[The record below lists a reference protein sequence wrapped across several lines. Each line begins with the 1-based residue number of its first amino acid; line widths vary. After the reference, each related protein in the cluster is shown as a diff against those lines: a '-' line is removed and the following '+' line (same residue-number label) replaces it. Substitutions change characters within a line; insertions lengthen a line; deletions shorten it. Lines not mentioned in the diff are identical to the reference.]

1 MPSSQPANIAH
12 QREPNGLIS
21 LHTDTD
27 NDGVYDKHTVFIDK
41 LVFPRFL
48 LPYGPNALLTME
60 TDQDDIWKYTDTN
73 GDGVAD
79 KKELFAS
86 GVGGSGNVEH
96 QQGLLTQTMDN
107 WLYMTVRSFRLRQM
121 PNGSVVRETT
131 GNNGAQWGLTQ
142 DNDGKQWFQGGA
154 SGLPSYIQFPIVYGN
169 FAPATQ
175 WDNDF
180 SIPWGAPV
188 RIMDMQQGMQDVRMP
203 DGSAIRVTGSAGNL
217 IVRAHRMPADLQGEY
232 MYNEPVARITR
243 RLHPTVTEGVTTLKN
258 YYYANEFIKSTDPL
272 FRPVNLANA
281 PDGTIYVVDMYRGI
295 IQEATWSAPL
305 NTYLRARVDEYGL
318 DRFHSMGRIWRLRDR
333 KSTRLNSSHTDISRM
348 PSSA

>member
-1 MPSSQPANIAH
+1 M
-12 QREPNGLIS
+12 
-21 LHTDTD
+21 
-27 NDGVYDKHTVFIDK
+27 
-41 LVFPRFL
+41 
-48 LPYGPNALLTME
+48 
-60 TDQDDIWKYTDTN
+60 
-73 GDGVAD
+73 
-79 KKELFAS
+79 LFRS
-86 GVGGSGNVEH
+86 
-96 QQGLLTQTMDN
+96 
-107 WLYMTVRSFRLRQM
+107 TVRSFRLRQM

-188 RIMDMQQGMQDVRMP
+188 RIMGMQQGMQDVRMP

-243 RLHPTVTEGVTTLKN
+243 RLHPTVTEIG
-258 YYYANEFIKSTDPL
+258 
-272 FRPVNLANA
+272 
-281 PDGTIYVVDMYRGI
+281 
-295 IQEATWSAPL
+295 
-305 NTYLRARVDEYGL
+305 RAHV
-318 DRFHSMGRIWRLRDR
+318 
-333 KSTRLNSSHTDISRM
+333 
-348 PSSA
+348 